1 MSSWKSTLP
10 RSWQLQGLPG
20 VPETLE
26 IVYNFSIGHF
36 PEGKQEIYLHIPE
49 IPARD
54 AEGRPKYPEQE
65 VWIDKI
71 LATQPISAKNTW
83 WSLWQF
89 ASMDD
94 AIAFEKL
101 LWEFG
106 AMRVWKLQQRS
117 KEPGVLIEYFFF
129 TITPT
134 DAGTFLLSVV
144 SKPQLPT
151 LDKRALWFV
160 RNVLSK
166 NRILAHKKR
175 NQNRWEFAAFND
187 VARFEK
193 ALQKM
198 LSRYKTRIFTYTGQ
212 F

>member
-1 MSSWKSTLP
+1 MSNWKSTLP
-10 RSWQLQGLPG
+10 RFWQLKGLSD

-26 IVYNFSIGHF
+26 NVYNFCIGLF
-36 PEGKQEIYLHIPE
+36 PEKEQEFYLHIPE
-49 IPARD
+49 IQARD

-65 VWIDKI
+65 VWINKI
-71 LATQPISAKNTW
+71 FATQTINAKYIW

-101 LWEFG
+101 LWKFG
-106 AMRVWKLQQRS
+106 AMRLWRLQQHS

-129 TITPT
+129 TVTPT
-134 DAGTFLLSVV
+134 DAGTFMLSVE
-144 SKPQLPT
+144 SMPQLPA
-151 LDKRALWFV
+151 LDKRALLLV

-175 NQNRWEFAAFND
+175 NQKKWGFSTFND
-187 VARFEK
+187 VAQFENV
-193 ALQKM
+193 LQKM
-198 LSRYKTRIFTYTGQ
+198 LSRYKTRVFIDTGL